1 MKNKYGFIGC
11 MLLILLVICV
21 GATSFFVQNNSDR
34 DDTGL
39 TVVTS
44 FYPMYIATMN
54 VVGEV
59 EGVELKNLS
68 EPQTGCL
75 HDFQLTPEDMKLLSK
90 ADVFVINGGGIESFM
105 TEIAREYPDLW
116 IIEAGAKV
124 EYLKEE
130 ENHQGE
136 VEYEHEHEEANSHVW
151 LSVSNYRM
159 EVDAIAKALAEI
171 DSDHSLEYQK
181 NAKIYDEKLQG
192 LSELQEEIKENIKGK
207 PVVLFHEAFAYLA
220 QDLGV
225 ETSFIL
231 NLDEERQVSAGE
243 ISKLLTTMEED
254 KVNYLWAEELYG
266 KKLAERV
273 MDEKKDIT
281 TIYLDPLTRG
291 DYEAD
296 SYLKG
301 MNQNLRGILKMIS

>member
-130 ENHQGE
+130 ENHQEE
-136 VEYEHEHEEANSHVW
+136 VEHEHEEANSHVW
-151 LSVSNYRM
+151 LSVENYRM

>member
-136 VEYEHEHEEANSHVW
+136 VEHEHEHEEANSHVW
-151 LSVSNYRM
+151 LSVSNYRT

>member
-1 MKNKYGFIGC
+1 MKNKYGFVGC

-116 IIEAGAKV
+116 IIEAGEQV
-124 EYLKEE
+124 EYIREE
-130 ENHQGE
+130 EEHEQE
-136 VEYEHEHEEANSHVW
+136 EEHEHEEANSHVW
-151 LSVSNYRM
+151 LSVENYRT

-231 NLDEERQVSAGE
+231 DLDEERQVSAGE